1 MTTLQ
6 RMTQEEF
13 LEWERETVPTY
24 AAEKVASEQWKE
36 AEAFALARKSFDEL
50 LPQGLTTP
58 GNLFF
63 TVRDQDARVDVGTL
77 WVAVQERAGKR
88 VAYVYDVAIK
98 PEHQR
103 KGHATRAFRALED
116 EVRSLGLAGIA
127 LHVFGHN
134 AAAHALYVKLGYRP
148 TNINMYKPIEATSCA
163 GT

>member
-1 MTTLQ
+1 MTILLP
-6 RMTQEEF
+6 MTQEDF
-13 LEWERETVPTY
+13 LEWKSESVPAY
-24 AAEKVASEQWKE
+24 AAEKIASGQWQE
-36 AEAFALARKSFDEL
+36 AEAIALAQKSFDEL
-50 LPQGLTTP
+50 LPQGLSTP
-58 GNLFF
+58 DNLLF
-63 TVRDQDARVDVGTL
+63 TLRDQDVRVDVGTL
-77 WVAVQERAGKR
+77 WVAVQDRAGKR
-88 VAYVYDVAIK
+88 VAYVYDVVIR

-103 KGHATRAFRALED
+103 KGHATRALRALED